1 MGNWK
6 GASFSQGVGVGGYTW
21 YNGIFVRLSKNK
33 ILMALNK
40 NTAGG
45 FTFINRLSSTKLLKY
60 ASFRTVSGA
69 IVDWGG
75 GGGVAQIC

>member
-1 MGNWK
+1 
-6 GASFSQGVGVGGYTW
+6 
-21 YNGIFVRLSKNK
+21 
-33 ILMALNK
+33 MALNK

-75 GGGVAQIC
+75 GGSGTNMLAVLKERGFFFYGISS